1 MKRNIINF
9 LQADDYPQVG
19 GDNITIT
26 ITLISI
32 KLK

>member
-9 LQADDYPQVG
+9 LQGDDYPQVG

-26 ITLISI
+26 LISI

>member
-19 GDNITIT
+19 RDNIT